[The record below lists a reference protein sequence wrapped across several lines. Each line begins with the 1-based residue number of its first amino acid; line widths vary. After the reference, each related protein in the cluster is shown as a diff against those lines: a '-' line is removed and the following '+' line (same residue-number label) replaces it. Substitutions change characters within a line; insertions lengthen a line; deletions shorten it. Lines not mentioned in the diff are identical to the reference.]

1 MLTHPLFESLKT
13 LRCQGMYEAL
23 QEQMAQED
31 IHQFSFEERLGFLIE
46 RECITRENRRLTL
59 LLRQAKLKENA
70 CLEDIDYAQ
79 DRCLSRAVIQQ
90 LATGAWISRKQNLLI
105 TGPTGT
111 GKTWLAC
118 ALAHS
123 ACRQGFSAR
132 YLRMPRLFQSL
143 ELARGDGSYPKLLLG
158 LQKTQVI
165 ILDDWGLT
173 SMSEVQ
179 RRDLLEIM
187 DDRHNQSSTI
197 VTSQL
202 PVKLWHDAIGEAT
215 LGDAILD
222 RLIHNAH
229 RIEIKGDES
238 MRKKQAKQR
247 NNKDSE
253 QNYTDNK
260 VSK

>member
-1 MLTHPLFESLKT
+1 MLTHPLFESLKA

-31 IHQFSFEERLGFLIE
+31 IHQFSFEERLSLLIE
-46 RECITRENRRLTL
+46 RECITRENRRLSV
-59 LLRQAKLKENA
+59 LLRQAKLKERA
-70 CLEDIDYAQ
+70 CLEDLDYAQ
-79 DRCLSRAVIQQ
+79 DRGLSKAVIKQ
-90 LATGAWISRKQNLLI
+90 LADCLWISRKQNLLI

-132 YLRMPRLFQSL
+132 YFRMPRLFQTL
-143 ELARGDGSYPKLLLG
+143 DLAKGDGSYPKLLLG

-165 ILDDWGLT
+165 ILDDWGLAT
-173 SMSEVQ
+173 MTEAQ

-202 PVKLWHDAIGEAT
+202 PVKHWHDAIGEAT

-238 MRKKQAKQR
+238 MRKKQAKQL
-247 NNKDSE
+247 NSKEAE
-253 QNYTDNK
+253 Q
-260 VSK
+260 

>member
-31 IHQFSFEERLGFLIE
+31 IHQFSFEERLAFLIE
-46 RECITRENRRLTL
+46 RECITRENRRLSV
-59 LLRQAKLKENA
+59 LLRQAKLKERA
-70 CLEDIDYAQ
+70 CLEDIDYAK
-79 DRCLSRAVIQQ
+79 DRGLSRTVISQF
-90 LATGAWISRKQNLLI
+90 ASSAWITRKQNLLI
-105 TGPTGT
+105 TGATGT

-132 YLRMPRLFQSL
+132 YLRMPRLFQTL
-143 ELARGDGSYPKLLLG
+143 ELAKGDGSYPKLLLG
-158 LQKTQVI
+158 LQKTQVL
-165 ILDDWGLT
+165 ILDDWGLAP
-173 SMSEVQ
+173 MSEAQ

-202 PVKLWHDAIGEAT
+202 PVKLWHDAIGDAT

-229 RIEIKGDES
+229 RIEIKGEES
-238 MRKKQAKQR
+238 MRKKQAKQAR
-247 NNKDSE
+247 DEEIKPANP
-253 QNYTDNK
+253 DNI

>member
-31 IHQFSFEERLGFLIE
+31 INQFSFEERLSLLIE
-46 RECITRENRRLTL
+46 RECIMRENRRLAT

-70 CLEDIDYAQ
+70 CPEDIDYAQ
-79 DRCLSRAVIQQ
+79 DRGLSKAVMKQ
-90 LATGAWISRKQNLLI
+90 LAECLWISRKQNVLI

-111 GKTWLAC
+111 GKTWIAC

-132 YLRMPRLFQSL
+132 YLRMPRLFQAL
-143 ELARGDGSYPKLLLG
+143 ELARGDGSYPKLLHS
-158 LQKTQVI
+158 LQKTQVL
-165 ILDDWGLT
+165 ILDDWGLAP
-173 SMSEVQ
+173 MAEAQ

-197 VTSQL
+197 ITSQL
-202 PVKLWHDAIGEAT
+202 PVKHWHEVIGEAT

-222 RLIHNAH
+222 RVIHNAH

-238 MRKKQAKQR
+238 MRKKQAQKQL
-247 NNKDSE
+247 NQGEKH
-253 QNYTDNK
+253 
-260 VSK
+260 

>member
-1 MLTHPLFESLKT
+1 MLTHPLLESLKS
-13 LRCQGMYEAL
+13 LRCHGMYEAL

-31 IHQFSFEERLGFLIE
+31 IHHLSFEERLGFLIE
-46 RECITRENRRLTL
+46 RECINRDNRKLSV
-59 LLRQAKLKENA
+59 LLRQAKLKMTA
-70 CLEDIDYAQ
+70 CLEDIDYSQ
-79 DRCLSRAVIQQ
+79 DRGLSKAVIKQ
-90 LATGAWISRKQNLLI
+90 LSDCSWISRKQNLLI

-111 GKTWLAC
+111 GKTYLAC
-118 ALAHS
+118 ALAHG
-123 ACRQGFSAR
+123 ACRRGFSAR
-132 YLRMPRLFQSL
+132 YLRMPRLFQAL
-143 ELARGDGSYPKLLLG
+143 ELARGDGSYSKLLIS
-158 LQKTQVI
+158 LQKTQLI
-165 ILDDWGLT
+165 ILDDWGLAP
-173 SMSEVQ
+173 MNEVQ

-238 MRKKQAKQR
+238 MRKKQAKQL
-247 NNKDSE
+247 NNINE
-253 QNYTDNK
+253 TN
-260 VSK
+260 